1 MKKILWIRRLSCE
14 HERPT
19 NVNYMMKKYDK
30 PKIGDEC
37 FCRECNSNVKI
48 IDVYEADKKEL
59 KIKNNTKEEK

>member
-1 MKKILWIRRLSCE
+1 
-14 HERPT
+14 
-19 NVNYMMKKYDK
+19 MMKKYDK